1 MLMGDRRICFT
12 NYSQGLGKM
21 PADYFI
27 VYNPLTYQ
35 LMDLM
40 PAESMTPIDVISYL
54 TGQNAKEMRAENFLR
69 FMDFQPEK
77 QRATMVDALAIEM
90 YAGIYIQN
98 QLARLAKD
106 HTIVMVDGKRKFFS
120 QVLQEK
126 KGLHRAVFIS
136 AMSSSFPAAAAVAIV
151 LNHARIPVIIGGIHV
166 STVPEDVDTFIRKYC
181 PHPELV
187 SLVKG
192 AGDSSVIHDILRDLK
207 NNNLQSQYSGTRLI
221 ENGVWGDFQNLEP
234 LDPLK
239 INLLNRLPIIKYT
252 PLKDF
257 RINPVAPFTGC
268 PFSCKFCSISTLPNK
283 YKTVQFRDPDDF
295 VEELRFYQNGK
306 VDFRNRYYFFTPDN
320 LFSNKKELI
329 TFLNKIIKSDLRINY
344 AVQISIEVADD
355 EELLK
360 LIRAS
365 GGTHFFIGLESLD
378 LRNLKHIN
386 KHIVRDIEKSGMSV
400 KNYYASKIKKIHA
413 HGISVHGSF
422 IVGLPYD
429 YYNSTTDNTGVD
441 IAKFCKINR
450 IGAQPS
456 TIVDLPGSVFFNE
469 SQENKQ
475 FIYGRKG
482 TMNYFLSLSIADLAE
497 TNKIPPEALHNS
509 PLVIASMVYEISK
522 KVGSPVTAT
531 INSAIIFFRSF
542 LHPTKNSAG
551 LNLWQRFLDAICSA
565 VSQTAVALYKE
576 QGESLVRSKYG
587 VRGIIERLYDMEK
600 NQEIKKQFKDYVPQ
614 FIK

>member
-1 MLMGDRRICFT
+1 
-12 NYSQGLGKM
+12 M
-21 PADYFI
+21 PINYFI

-40 PAESMTPIDVISYL
+40 TTEPISPIHVISYL
-54 TGQNAKEMRAENFLR
+54 TGSDAREMTSDNFLR
-69 FMDFQPEK
+69 FIDFQPEK

-120 QVLQEK
+120 QVIKEK
-126 KGLHRAVFIS
+126 NNLPRAVFIS
-136 AMSSSFPAAAAVAIV
+136 TMSSNFPAAAAAAIV
-151 LNHARIPVIIGGIHV
+151 LNQAKIPVIIGGIHV
-166 STVPEDVDTFIRKYC
+166 STMPEDVDLFIRKYA
-181 PHPELV
+181 PYPQLI
-187 SLVKG
+187 SIVKG
-192 AGDSSVIHDILRDLK
+192 AGDSPVINTILNDLK
-207 NNNLQSQYSGTRLI
+207 TNTLKSEYSGYTLI
-221 ENGVWGDFQNLEP
+221 ENGVWGNFQNLEP
-234 LDPLK
+234 LEPLK

-268 PFSCKFCSISTLPNK
+268 LFSCKFCSISTLPNK
-283 YKTVQFRDPDDF
+283 YKSVQFRDPNDF
-295 VEELRFYQNGK
+295 VEELKSYQKGK
-306 VDFRNRYYFFTPDN
+306 IDFKNRYYFFTPDN

-329 TFLNKIIKSDLRINY
+329 AFLKKIIESDLRINY

-355 EELLK
+355 EELMA

-378 LRNLKHIN
+378 MRNLKHIN

-400 KNYYASKIKKIHA
+400 QEYYASKIKKIHA

-429 YYNSTTDNTGVD
+429 YYHSATDNTGVD
-441 IAKFCKINR
+441 IVNFCKINQ

-456 TIVDLPGSVFFNE
+456 TLVDLPGSVFFNE
-469 SQENKQ
+469 SQENNL
-475 FIYGRKG
+475 FIYGKKG

-497 TNKIPPEALHNS
+497 TNKIPSDSLHNS
-509 PLVIASMVYEISK
+509 PLIIASMVYEISN
-522 KVGSPVTAT
+522 KVGAPITA
-531 INSAIIFFRSF
+531 ILNSAVIFIRSF
-542 LHPTKNSAG
+542 MHPTKNGAG
-551 LNLWQRFLDAICSA
+551 FRLWQRCIDAICSA
-565 VSQTAVALYKE
+565 VSQTAVSLYKE
-576 QGESLVRSKYG
+576 QGESLVKSRHG
-587 VRGIIERLYDMEK
+587 VRGIMERLYNTEK
-600 NQEIKKQFKDYVPQ
+600 NPAIKKLFKDYIHQ
-614 FIK
+614 FIE